1 MAEGGD
7 AETAPPSEL
16 VKASEL
22 DSGSEEAVAEDEAE
36 ADITVASALPFT
48 PLPLPLLLL
57 LPANAPQFK
66 ALPRAVPVR
75 YRFQLRSAGGS
86 REVRSRKRPQQR
98 WCV

>member
-22 DSGSEEAVAEDEAE
+22 ESGAEEALAEDEDE
-36 ADITVASALPFT
+36 ADIAVASALPFP
-48 PLPLPLLLL
+48 PLPLALLLP
-57 LPANAPQFK
+57 PANAPQFN